1 MIKTITKVLE
11 RENLKEYMPLFE
23 GEGITDDIIDT
34 LTDKD
39 LDDLGI
45 KKLGERRRI
54 LLGFAEGISGQFDM
68 NIMTTVAGGVLPEES
83 EFKGKKVEAF
93 RIGKYP
99 VTQMEWDRVRLWG
112 LAHGFK
118 MESGEANGNRHP
130 ITLVNWYDAVKWC
143 NARSCMEG
151 LNPVYNINGKTYSNG
166 EYGPDGSVFIKIDA
180 AANGYRLPAE
190 IEWEWAARGGALS
203 RGFKFSGS
211 DNVDIVSWYDKN
223 ANGASHAV
231 GQKAPNELGIHDMS
245 GNVWE
250 WCWDRD
256 ETGAACRIR
265 GGSCMHVDGEGSVSY
280 RVSRSPEIRYT
291 VIGFRLARNM

>member
-1 MIKTITKVLE
+1 VEFVCDAIFVMIKTITKVLE

-23 GEGITDDIIDT
+23 GEGITDDILDT

-83 EFKGKKVEAF
+83 EFKRKKVEAF

-118 MESGEANGNRHP
+118 MESGEANDLAP
-130 ITLVNWYDAVKWC
+130 K
-143 NARSCMEG
+143 
-151 LNPVYNINGKTYSNG
+151 K
-166 EYGPDGSVFIKIDA
+166 
-180 AANGYRLPAE
+180 
-190 IEWEWAARGGALS
+190 RGGAFWLFGFMALGGFEVQ
-203 RGFKFSGS
+203 RGFISKG
-211 DNVDIVSWYDKN
+211 
-223 ANGASHAV
+223 
-231 GQKAPNELGIHDMS
+231 
-245 GNVWE
+245 
-250 WCWDRD
+250 
-256 ETGAACRIR
+256 
-265 GGSCMHVDGEGSVSY
+265 
-280 RVSRSPEIRYT
+280 RV
-291 VIGFRLARNM
+291 